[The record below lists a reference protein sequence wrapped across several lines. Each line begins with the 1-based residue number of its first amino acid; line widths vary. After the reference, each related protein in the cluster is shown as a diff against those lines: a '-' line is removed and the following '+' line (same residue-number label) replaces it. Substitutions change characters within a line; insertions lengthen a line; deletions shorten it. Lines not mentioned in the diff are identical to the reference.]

1 VKNWNLQGIVRLYN
15 KKRINEVCKEASG
28 AMPGSKLFLKHYK
41 ASLKIVSKSLPT
53 EKLEEYME
61 LAEKWNSEGTPIEE
75 RRR

>member
-1 VKNWNLQGIVRLYN
+1 LYN
-15 KKRINEVCKEASG
+15 KKRINKVCKEASG

-41 ASLKIVSKSLPT
+41 ASLKIVLKSLPT